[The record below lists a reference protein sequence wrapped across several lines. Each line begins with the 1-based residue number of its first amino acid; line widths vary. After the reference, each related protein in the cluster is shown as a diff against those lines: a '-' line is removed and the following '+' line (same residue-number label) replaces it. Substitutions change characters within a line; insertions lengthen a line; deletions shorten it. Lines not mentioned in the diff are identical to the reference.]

1 MERLRASREWQER
14 VIRRI
19 VERGGEEREGEG
31 GGGGGGGGKGY
42 SRYYIT
48 MILF

>member
-19 VERGGEEREGEG
+19 VERGGEEREG

-42 SRYYIT
+42 SRYDIT

>member
-19 VERGGEEREGEG
+19 VERGGEEKEG

>member
-19 VERGGEEREGEG
+19 VERGGEEKEG
-31 GGGGGGGGKGY
+31 GPGGAGGGNGY

-48 MILF
+48 MIMF